1 MKKKVFFFCASLQAG
16 GAERVLSV
24 LSAPLAEHYD
34 EVQYLMWYDAP
45 IFYEID
51 KRVKVVSVERESTNK
66 GAMSKMVWLRRYI
79 LNEAPN
85 IIISF
90 SAPFNMIVLTSLLLT
105 KKKVIAA
112 ERVDPRS
119 FRWGKHLEILRNVL
133 YRRADGILA
142 QTEYSKSYFT
152 GKLRSKTSIIYN
164 PIMMPKTMVG
174 AAIKSSKQ
182 NIIVSAARLEK
193 QKRFD
198 LLIETFAEFKKT
210 HPDYLLYI
218 YGKGSQKE
226 GLLNI
231 VQKYDI
237 EGSVEF
243 PGVVND
249 LWDRIKS
256 ARMFVMTSLFEGM
269 SNSLI
274 EAMCLGLPCISTK
287 VSGAVDLIKSGE
299 NGILIDIDDK
309 KELLAAMNKMADNP
323 KEAEEIAKQATLLY
337 EELNVIKIAEQW
349 LNYIDKQIVMK

>member
-1 MKKKVFFFCASLQAG
+1 MSKIIFFCASLQAG

-34 EVQYLMWYDAP
+34 EVQYLMWYNAP
-45 IFYEID
+45 VFYD
-51 KRVKVVSVERESTNK
+51 VDSRVKIISIEKEATNK
-66 GAMSKMVWLRRYI
+66 GAMSKMMWLRSYI

-85 IIISF
+85 IVISF
-90 SAPFNMIVLTSLLLT
+90 SAPFNMIMLISLFLT
-105 KKKVIAA
+105 KQKIIVA

-119 FRWGKHLEILRNVL
+119 FRWGKHLEVLRNVL
-133 YRRADGILA
+133 YWRANGILA
-142 QTEYSKSYFT
+142 QTEYSKNYFT

-174 AAIKSSKQ
+174 AAIKSPKQ
-182 NIIVSAARLEK
+182 NVIVSAARLEK

-210 HPDYLLYI
+210 HPDYMLYI

-226 GLLNI
+226 RLLDIVKKYNI
-231 VQKYDI
+231 EKCVK
-237 EGSVEF
+237 F

-299 NGILIDIDDK
+299 NGILIEIDDK
-309 KELLAAMNKMADNP
+309 TELLAAMNKMANNP
-323 KEAEEIAKQATLLY
+323 KEAEEIAKRATLLY
-337 EELNVIKIAEQW
+337 EELNVSKIAEQW
-349 LNYIDKQIVMK
+349 LNYIDKQMVMK